1 MSTLIRASPVRADR
15 RWAVL
20 AVILAAAVL
29 DLLDATITNVAAPT
43 IAADLGGGAALIQWL
58 GAAYALALGVLL
70 VVGGRLGDR
79 YGRRRLFLLG
89 ITGFTL
95 ASIACGLAFSPGT
108 LIGARLVQGGFG
120 ALMIPQGFGILGA
133 VFPRDQLGKAF
144 SVFAPGLGVASV
156 GGPVLAGFLIEAD
169 LGGLGWRAMFLINIV
184 LGGAALLAA
193 IRLLP
198 ADVPRPAAVSQS
210 TETPHSTET
219 SSSGDTFH
227 SAEASRSGEAPSAG
241 RVSGAADGDR
251 SEGRS
256 EDRSGSR
263 SDAAGVAVDGLG
275 AGVLAVAMV
284 GLLYGLIDGSA
295 HGWTLV
301 PILCLTGGL
310 VFFGL
315 FCVRQHTA
323 ANPLIEPSLLRNR
336 GFTAGLVL
344 GVVFFAA
351 VSGLLYVLV
360 LYMQYGLRFTPVRA
374 ALGLSPVAVGI
385 VIASVACHRLIARFG
400 RTLIVIGLTIELIGT
415 GWLLAVVGGVA
426 GGVWPLVLAALVI
439 GLGMGTCF
447 GTVYDV
453 TIGDIDPRE
462 AGSASG
468 ALAATQQ
475 LANAIGAAAVTTVY
489 FRTGDQA
496 AAATGSLLVVVV
508 ATIACCGL
516 VWLLPRKAQPRH
528 G

>member
-1 MSTLIRASPVRADR
+1 
-15 RWAVL
+15 
-20 AVILAAAVL
+20 
-29 DLLDATITNVAAPT
+29 APP
-43 IAADLGGGAALIQWL
+43 
-58 GAAYALALGVLL
+58 
-70 VVGGRLGDR
+70 
-79 YGRRRLFLLG
+79 RLFLLG

-95 ASIACGLAFSPGT
+95 ASVACGLAVGPGM

-144 SVFAPGLGVASV
+144 SVFAPGLGVSSV

-198 ADVPRPAAVSQS
+198 ADDPRPADGSSQS
-210 TETPHSTET
+210 RP
-219 SSSGDTFH
+219 
-227 SAEASRSGEAPSAG
+227 
-241 RVSGAADGDR
+241 
-251 SEGRS
+251 EGRS
-256 EDRSGSR
+256 G
-263 SDAAGVAVDGLG
+263 AAGVAVDGVG
-275 AGVLAVAMV
+275 AGVLAVAMG

-301 PILCLTGGL
+301 PILCLAGGL

-315 FCVRQHTA
+315 FCLRQRTA
-323 ANPLIEPSLLRNR
+323 ANPLIEPSLLLNR

-374 ALGLSPVAVGI
+374 ALGLAPVAVGI

-400 RTLIVIGLTIELIGT
+400 RTLIVIGLAIGLIGT
-415 GWLLAVVGGVA
+415 GWLLAVVCGVA

-453 TIGDIDPRE
+453 TMGDIDPRE
-462 AGSASG
+462 ASSASG

-496 AAATGSLLVVVV
+496 QAATGSLLVVLA

-516 VWLLPRKAQPRH
+516 VWLLPRKAQPHH